1 MWLFRKKWDKR
12 YSRNMIVYYMR
23 SIQCEMHRRMID
35 RYIRLHNLIIIKHGY
50 FPINQL
56 LITASLSNKSDSYRN
71 WTILCML
78 WLIVMQSTQNI
89 HVCKDKYSSNSIKRI
104 LIFVSFGSCFVL
116 SSLRSGGVCLYFW
129 FCWVI

>member
-56 LITASLSNKSDSYRN
+56 LITASFTCSKSDSYRN
-71 WTILCML
+71 WTILCTP
-78 WLIVMQSTQNI
+78 WLIVIQSTQNI
-89 HVCKDKYSSNSIKRI
+89 HAHEDQYSSNSIKRI
-104 LIFVSFGSCFVL
+104 LI
-116 SSLRSGGVCLYFW
+116 LRNDPYIHFSQQLYNKLPPKKSW
-129 FCWVI
+129 FHS